1 MIARAPSTVSSLRP
15 AGPRA
20 PSISFTFHDCTG
32 ADSRRSR
39 PVVLALLSE
48 PRPKACNLLTR
59 YGARDV
65 GAQANRIPT
74 RRASS
79 LIRGALGGADVRRSS

>member
-1 MIARAPSTVSSLRP
+1 MIARAPSTVS
-15 AGPRA
+15 RA
-20 PSISFTFHDCTG
+20 SARRVPSGTSISFTFHDCTG

-39 PVVLALLSE
+39 ESSYRLLLSE
-48 PRPKACNLLTR
+48 PRPKARNLLTR

-79 LIRGALGGADVRRSS
+79 R